1 LILIAGQLRRVLIC
15 VAGAALALGI
25 GIRAEQ
31 APAGQQPA
39 EPSAAPQAPPQ
50 GAQGR
55 GGPGFTPP
63 RPPRPGETAGQYY
76 KNIKVLKDIPA
87 TDLPPTMQFIAA
99 SLGVQCNFCHVTGP
113 QGGFDKDEKKPKET
127 ARTMMQMVMDIN
139 NHQFEG
145 RQRVGCAT
153 CHHGHNTP
161 ERTPPLAVEMTPAEA
176 ARAAQMR
183 AARGGGPAGPGGA
196 AGIAPGRSEPGPM
209 GAQGRGNAPGRGEG
223 QSAEPPK
230 PSETIDQVVDK
241 YVQALGGRAALESAK
256 TRVMI
261 GTATTRDLQ
270 TVPVKIQEKSTGEFR
285 MDLDVRPAPIVRATD
300 GKTIWVQMGQNVRD
314 AEGLQAQQ
322 ATRLADFTVPLNM
335 KKHYENLTPS
345 RYDNIDGTETI
356 LVTGRVSPDINEQ
369 LQFDRQSGLLL
380 RRTILT
386 RTAFGNLLEQV
397 DYSDYRDVNSVK
409 VPFQVRYATWN
420 ELLTEKFS
428 DVKLNAPVD
437 DAQFARPPRP
447 APAVH

>member
-1 LILIAGQLRRVLIC
+1 MASHVRSVLISL
-15 VAGAALALGI
+15 AGVSLLVGV
-25 GIRAEQ
+25 GVRADQ
-31 APAGQQPA
+31 APAPQPSSPQA
-39 EPSAAPQAPPQ
+39 PAPQAP
-50 GAQGR
+50 QGR
-55 GGPGFTPP
+55 GGPGFAPP
-63 RPPRPGETAGQYY
+63 RPPRPGETAGEYY

-127 ARTMMQMVMDIN
+127 ARTMMQMVRDIN

-176 ARAAQMR
+176 ARVAEMR
-183 AARGGGPAGPGGA
+183 AARAGG
-196 AGIAPGRSEPGPM
+196 
-209 GAQGRGNAPGRGEG
+209 PGRGEG
-223 QSAEPPK
+223 APGMAAQARGRGEATPAEPPK
-230 PSETIDQVVDK
+230 PSETIDQVIDK
-241 YVQALGGRAALESAK
+241 YLQALGGRAALDAAK
-256 TRVMI
+256 TRVMV

-270 TVPVKIQEKSTGEFR
+270 TVPIKVQEKSTGEFR
-285 MDLDVRPAPIVRATD
+285 MDVDTRPAPIVRATD
-300 GKTIWVQMGQNVRD
+300 GKAIWVQMGQNVRD

-345 RYDNIDGTETI
+345 RYGNIDGTETI
-356 LVTGRVSPDINEQ
+356 LVTGGVTPDVNEQ
-369 LQFDRQSGLLL
+369 LQFDRKNGLLL

-397 DYSDYRDVNSVK
+397 DYSDYRDVSGVK

-420 ELLTEKFS
+420 ELLTEKFT
-428 DVKLNAPVD
+428 DVTMNTPVD
-437 DAQFARPPRP
+437 EAQFARPPRQ
-447 APAVH
+447 AAAGN

>member
-1 LILIAGQLRRVLIC
+1 MIEGYVRRLPIC
-15 VAGAALALGI
+15 VAAASLAIGI
-25 GIRAEQ
+25 GVRAEQ
-31 APAGQQPA
+31 APSGQPPA
-39 EPSAAPQAPPQ
+39 QQAPASQAPQ
-50 GAQGR
+50 GGGQGR

-63 RPPRPGETAGQYY
+63 PPPRPGETAGEYY

-99 SLGVQCNFCHVTGP
+99 SLGVQCSFCHVTGP

-139 NHQFEG
+139 TRQFEG

-153 CHHGHNTP
+153 CHHGHNRP

-176 ARAAQMR
+176 ARAAEMR
-183 AARGGGPAGPGGA
+183 AARAGGPGGPAGA
-196 AGIAPGRSEPGPM
+196 TGRGDASQRMSARGR
-209 GAQGRGNAPGRGEG
+209 GTAQGRGEAQP
-223 QSAEPPK
+223 AEPPK
-230 PSETIDQVVDK
+230 PSETIDQVIDK
-241 YVQALGGRAALESAK
+241 YVQALGGRAALEAAK
-256 TRVMI
+256 TRVMV
-261 GTATTRDLQ
+261 GTATTRDRQ
-270 TVPVKIQEKSTGEFR
+270 TAPLKVQETSTGEFR
-285 MDLDVRPAPIVRATD
+285 MDLESRPAPIVRATD

-314 AEGLQAQQ
+314 VEGLQAQQ

-345 RYDNIDGTETI
+345 RYDNVDETETI
-356 LVTGRVSPDINEQ
+356 LVTGRVSPDVNEQ

-397 DYSDYRDVNSVK
+397 DYSDYRDAGGVK
-409 VPFQVRYATWN
+409 VPFQVRYTTWN
-420 ELLTEKFS
+420 EVLTEKFD

-437 DAQFARPPRP
+437 DAQFARPARP
-447 APAVH
+447 APAGD

>member
-1 LILIAGQLRRVLIC
+1 LFAGHVRRLLIS
-15 VAGAALALGI
+15 VAGASLVIGI
-25 GIRAEQ
+25 GVRAEQ
-31 APAGQQPA
+31 APAAQPLS
-39 EPSAAPQAPPQ
+39 PQPPAPQQ

-63 RPPRPGETAGQYY
+63 PPPRPGETAGEYY

-87 TDLPPTMQFIAA
+87 TELPPTMQFIAA

-127 ARTMMQMVMDIN
+127 ARTMMKMVMDIN

-153 CHHGHNTP
+153 CHHGHDTP

-183 AARGGGPAGPGGA
+183 AARGGGPAG
-196 AGIAPGRSEPGPM
+196 AGQAM
-209 GAQGRGNAPGRGEG
+209 AAQGRGNAQGRGEA
-223 QSAEPPK
+223 QPAEPPK
-230 PSETIDQVVDK
+230 PSETIDQIVDK
-241 YVQALGGRAALESAK
+241 YVQALGGRAALEAAK
-256 TRVMI
+256 TRVMT

-270 TVPVKIQEKSTGEFR
+270 TVPVKVQEKSTGAFR
-285 MDLDVRPAPIVRATD
+285 MELDVRPAPIVRATD
-300 GKTIWVQMGQNVRD
+300 GKAIWVQMGQNVRD

-345 RYDNIDGTETI
+345 RYGTIDGTETI
-356 LVTGRVSPDINEQ
+356 LVTGRVSPEVNEQ
-369 LQFDRQSGLLL
+369 LQFDRQNGLLL

-397 DYSDYRDVNSVK
+397 DYSDYRDVSGVK

-420 ELLTEKFS
+420 EVLTEKFT
-428 DVKLNAPVD
+428 DVTLNAPID
-437 DAQFARPPRP
+437 DAQFARPARP
-447 APAVH
+447 DVGRP